1 MIPLLLLLSASAFA
15 QSAPVSCLHRTDCT
29 TVRAEESGMIALA
42 RIRAGNALL
51 SEFTDIRAC

>member
-1 MIPLLLLLSASAFA
+1 MIPLFFLLSASAFA
-15 QSAPVSCLHRTDCT
+15 QSGPVSYLYRDCT